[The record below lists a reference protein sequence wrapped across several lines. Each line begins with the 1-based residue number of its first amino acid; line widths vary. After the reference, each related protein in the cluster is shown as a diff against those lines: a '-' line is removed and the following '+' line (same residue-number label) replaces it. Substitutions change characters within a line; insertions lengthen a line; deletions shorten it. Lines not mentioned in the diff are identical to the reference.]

1 MQQGQGLS
9 LFTNLIQDFKTLA
22 LGPEVCKH
30 SILLS
35 FSCLDGLWSLSIGH
49 GVALKDNLWVV
60 PPLPSD
66 TPTHFCVKKFH
77 QSAWKWHWKKVQSFN
92 IVTNL
97 FMVTS
102 SRTNCQKHSF
112 PTHCHKSITALLG
125 FCHNWPEVHCS
136 YWAVQRTYW
145 KIIWVGLFSQFGVSV
160 TPFPS
165 PRFSLLCYL
174 FFHSVIFLVCIQSNA

>member
-35 FSCLDGLWSLSIGH
+35 FSCLHGLWSLSIGH
-49 GVALKDNLWVV
+49 GVALKENLWVG
-60 PPLPSD
+60 
-66 TPTHFCVKKFH
+66 
-77 QSAWKWHWKKVQSFN
+77 
-92 IVTNL
+92 
-97 FMVTS
+97 TS

-112 PTHCHKSITALLG
+112 PTHCHKSITVLLG
-125 FCHNWPEVHCS
+125 FCHNWSEVHCS

>member
-1 MQQGQGLS
+1 MGC
-9 LFTNLIQDFKTLA
+9 A
-22 LGPEVCKH
+22 P
-30 SILLS
+30 
-35 FSCLDGLWSLSIGH
+35 
-49 GVALKDNLWVV
+49 
-60 PPLPSD
+60 PPLWHPH
-66 TPTHFCVKKFH
+66 TFLRKKILPVC
-77 QSAWKWHWKKVQSFN
+77 SKMTLKKVQSCN

-102 SRTNCQKHSF
+102 SRTNYQKHSF

-145 KIIWVGLFSQFGVSV
+145 KIIWVGLFSQFGASV